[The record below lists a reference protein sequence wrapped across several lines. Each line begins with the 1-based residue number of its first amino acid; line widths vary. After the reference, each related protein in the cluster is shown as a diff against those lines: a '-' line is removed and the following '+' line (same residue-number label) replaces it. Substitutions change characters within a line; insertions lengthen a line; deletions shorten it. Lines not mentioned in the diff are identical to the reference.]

1 MQHEKTVEFDIWTM
15 VGLSFLLNALADYS
29 GSQFVEEKQLE
40 ISGNKISI
48 SLGFEE
54 SLQEVYLQSC

>member
-1 MQHEKTVEFDIWTM
+1 M

-48 SLGFEE
+48 SLVFEE